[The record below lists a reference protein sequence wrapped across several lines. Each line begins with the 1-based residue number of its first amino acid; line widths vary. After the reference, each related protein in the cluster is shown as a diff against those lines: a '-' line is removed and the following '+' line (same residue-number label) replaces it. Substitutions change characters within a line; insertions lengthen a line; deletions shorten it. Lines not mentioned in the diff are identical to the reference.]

1 MKEHKKERKKIKRST
16 QERNQIKTE
25 HRKQCTVQSQFPR
38 HQPLTS
44 LQFRDSQAV
53 LSVTLTPRNSLPIQ
67 RSLTFHKSRTKLK
80 ICSSHRHFC
89 AGHYGGRSRVVRAWS
104 ASPRTSPTFG
114 RRLVGSAARVGGR
127 LTLACDLRGSP
138 TPASTWYR

>member
-1 MKEHKKERKKIKRST
+1 MKEDKKERGKIKRST
-16 QERNQIKTE
+16 QERNKIKTE
-25 HRKQCTVQSQFPR
+25 QSKQCTVSSQA
-38 HQPLTS
+38 HQPLSS
-44 LQFRDSQAV
+44 LQFQDNQAV
-53 LSVTLTPRNSLPIQ
+53 LLVTLTPCHSLPIQ
-67 RSLTFHKSRTKLK
+67 RSLTFRKSRTKLQ
-80 ICSSHRHFC
+80 ICSSHRHIC

>member
-1 MKEHKKERKKIKRST
+1 MYSHGT
-16 QERNQIKTE
+16 QA
-25 HRKQCTVQSQFPR
+25 
-38 HQPLTS
+38 HQTLTS
-44 LQFRDSQAV
+44 LHFQDNQAV
-53 LSVTLTPRNSLPIQ
+53 LFATLTAHSPFPD
-67 RSLTFHKSRTKLK
+67 FPKSRTRLH
-80 ICSSHRHFC
+80 ICSSHRHIC